1 MIYTRTGDHGT
12 TDLANG
18 ERCAKT
24 DDRMEA
30 VGALDELNAHL
41 GLLLCQLTPD
51 ISEKL
56 KTETTLILRIQRILF
71 AIGAQAAAA
80 PNSANLPTDE
90 DIKALEK
97 TMDAMVKDHELRFD
111 GFRIPGG
118 CTAAAEAHVAR
129 CICRRAER
137 TTWRLGEEAI
147 PACSLIFLNRL
158 SDFLYLLSR
167 KINALAGTE
176 EKKV

>member
-18 ERCAKT
+18 ERCKKT

-41 GLLLCQLTPD
+41 GLLLCQLSPE
-51 ISEKL
+51 ISDKL
-56 KTETTLILRIQRILF
+56 KTETALILRTQRILF
-71 AIGAQAAAA
+71 AIGAQAVAA
-80 PNSANLPTDE
+80 PNSANQPTDE

-97 TMDAMVKDHELRFD
+97 TMDAMVQDHELRFD

-118 CTAAAEAHVAR
+118 CTAAALSVQRGGSAKKPF
-129 CICRRAER
+129 
-137 TTWRLGEEAI
+137 RLVPSSFSTVFPTFSTSFRGKSTHSRGQKKRKCENTK
-147 PACSLIFLNRL
+147 LFL
-158 SDFLYLLSR
+158 
-167 KINALAGTE
+167 
-176 EKKV
+176 